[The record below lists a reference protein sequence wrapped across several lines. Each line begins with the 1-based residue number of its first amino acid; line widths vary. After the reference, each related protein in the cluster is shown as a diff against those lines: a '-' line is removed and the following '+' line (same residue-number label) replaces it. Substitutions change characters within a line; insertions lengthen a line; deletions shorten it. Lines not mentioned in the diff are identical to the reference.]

1 VTLLAVAA
9 ERRAAAT
16 LLLGV
21 RRPPQSIDTSC
32 AHGAQQQTAARR
44 GCGRMMGQTNRQT
57 DGRTLDSF
65 VDAAAQCQ

>member
-32 AHGAQQQTAARR
+32 AHGAQQQTRR
-44 GCGRMMGQTNRQT
+44 TPRLRSDDGTDKET